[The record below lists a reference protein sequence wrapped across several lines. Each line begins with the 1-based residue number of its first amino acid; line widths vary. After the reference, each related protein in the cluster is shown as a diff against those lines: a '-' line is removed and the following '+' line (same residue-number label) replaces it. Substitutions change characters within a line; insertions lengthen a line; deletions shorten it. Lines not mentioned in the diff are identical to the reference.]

1 MNNNTTPQ
9 LTQQEKQILNMV
21 RSGSTNKEIAL
32 AMSISVRTVEY
43 HLGKVFQKLEVSNRI
58 AAVMTATKLG
68 LIED

>member
-1 MNNNTTPQ
+1 MNTNTTPQ

-32 AMSISVRTVEY
+32 AMSLSVRTVEY
-43 HLGKVFQKLEVSNRI
+43 HLGKIFQKLDVSNRT
-58 AAVMTATKLG
+58 AAVMTAVKLG